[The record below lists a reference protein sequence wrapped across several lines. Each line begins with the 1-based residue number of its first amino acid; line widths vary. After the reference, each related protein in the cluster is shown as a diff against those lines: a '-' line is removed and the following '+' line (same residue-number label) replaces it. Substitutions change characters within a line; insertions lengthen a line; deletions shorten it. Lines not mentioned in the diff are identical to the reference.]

1 MLDHNFKPTV
11 REFILAMILRSTSAS
26 PFARKVRIAAYV
38 LGLADQIQVLP
49 ADTTD
54 PNGTLRD
61 QNLLGKIP
69 TLMLAKR

>member
-49 ADTTD
+49 ADTTE
-54 PNGTLRD
+54 
-61 QNLLGKIP
+61 NLLGKIP